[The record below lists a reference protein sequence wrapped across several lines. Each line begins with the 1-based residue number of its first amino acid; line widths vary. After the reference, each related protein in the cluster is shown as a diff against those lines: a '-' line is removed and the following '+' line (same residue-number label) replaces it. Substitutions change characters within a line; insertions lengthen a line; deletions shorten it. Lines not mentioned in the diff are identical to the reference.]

1 MALLTVSGGNRAYNI
16 ILILLLL
23 GGGVLLWF
31 LFSGE
36 EATRMEQEKI
46 TKRIRV
52 VAPEEVKPATEAPA
66 KVASK
71 PVPAPK
77 RADKVSRPKE
87 AEKKVAK
94 EGKPVATQKPVAKK
108 KERISTLSHPVPD
121 GRWAVHLASF
131 RTKKEAEGLVSRL
144 LKAGYNAYITE
155 FLKDGIEWHRV
166 RVGFYGSKEEA
177 KKVAK
182 MLSERYEKPGAW
194 VVKPSKKEIV
204 EHIK

>member
-1 MALLTVSGGNRAYNI
+1 MALLTVSGGNRAYNM
-16 ILILLLL
+16 ILILLLV

-31 LFSGE
+31 LFSSE
-36 EATRMEQEKI
+36 EAGRMEQEKI

-52 VAPEEVKPATEAPA
+52 VAPEKVRPATEAPA
-66 KVASK
+66 KITSK

-77 RADKVSRPKE
+77 REEKVSRPKE
-87 AEKKVAK
+87 AERKVAEK
-94 EGKPVATQKPVAKK
+94 GKPVATQKPVAKK
-108 KERISTLSHPVPD
+108 KERLSPPPHPVPD

-131 RTKKEAEGLVSRL
+131 RTEKEAEGLVSRL

-155 FLKDGIEWHRV
+155 FLKDGIKWHRV

-177 KKVAK
+177 KKVARV
-182 MLSERYEKPGAW
+182 LSEKYEKPGAW